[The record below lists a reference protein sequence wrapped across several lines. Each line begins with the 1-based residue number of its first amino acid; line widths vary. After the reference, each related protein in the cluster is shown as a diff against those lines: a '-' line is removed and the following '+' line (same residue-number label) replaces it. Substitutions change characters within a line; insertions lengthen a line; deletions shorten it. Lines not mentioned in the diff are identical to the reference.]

1 MFISYKKLQSTDLDL
16 LKKLVKLYINVFE
29 EKNIDL
35 PRNDYFQKLLENPNL
50 IFLIC
55 LLENKVIG
63 GATVHLLP
71 SVYGDYSEAYIYDL
85 AVATDYQRQGIGSG
99 LLEELTRQLQST
111 KVREIF
117 VQADFE
123 DKHAMSFYQAT
134 GGQEENVRHYTYAL
148 SSNTF
153 VS

>member
-1 MFISYKKLQSTDLDL
+1 MLISYKKLRSTDLNL
-16 LKKLVKLYINVFE
+16 LKELTQLYIDVFE
-29 EKNIDL
+29 ETNIDL
-35 PRNDYFQKLLENPNL
+35 PSDEYFQELLENPNL
-50 IFLIC
+50 IFLVC
-55 LLENKVIG
+55 LLEDKVIG

-85 AVATDYQRQGIGSG
+85 AVATDYQRQGIGRG
-99 LLEELTRQLQST
+99 LLEELKRQLQEK

-134 GGQEENVRHYTYAL
+134 GGQKENVRHFTYNL
-148 SSNTF
+148 
-153 VS
+153 